1 MRTHPVDFQSTQI
14 GERPMSSSTRTV
26 ALSQKMLWAGR
37 IVSALPALFLLF
49 DAILKVLKLAP
60 AVEGTVRIGYPVTV
74 VVPIGLTLL
83 ICVVLYLV
91 PGTSVLGAILIT
103 GYLGG
108 ATATHVRVEDPW
120 FLFPVGLGVLVWLGL
135 YLRDD
140 RLRTVI
146 PLRGAPAEQ

>member
-1 MRTHPVDFQSTQI
+1 MEGAKMLSHLADFESTTQ
-14 GERPMSSSTRTV
+14 TV
-26 ALSQKMLWAGR
+26 ASSGKMLWAGR
-37 IVSALPALFLLF
+37 MVSALAALFLLF
-49 DAILKVLKLAP
+49 DGIIKVVRWAP
-60 AVEGTVRIGYPVTV
+60 AVEGTVRLGYPAAV

-83 ICVVLYLV
+83 LCVSLYLV

-108 ATATHVRVEDPW
+108 ATATQVRLEDPW

-140 RLRTVI
+140 RLRVLI
-146 PLRGAPAEQ
+146 PLRNASAR